1 MAAKDSETKQWTDP
15 KDYGLPFV
23 EISPIQAKS
32 ILVEKEIIPPD
43 PVQEVIQSVEPVALV
58 TSDEETIPKPVELIQ
73 KAETP
78 QEPDQALPKEAKKPS
93 ISIQTA
99 STNKPKEENKSSA
112 WNWAVV
118 FIGVGIIAVIV
129 WQLLAQMNPGATET
143 KSTDTA
149 NSIVEKSSEPQSIA
163 PESTVAEQNQSAVNQ
178 DSIANPTNSNPNISK
193 PAESGTTIA
202 NIASGNLIRIDSK
215 AERPQYFIIV
225 GSLPNEKLA
234 VQEASQY
241 FGRTSEIYL
250 ISPYDGGSNYRLGLS
265 RFGSFR
271 TAAEELERV
280 KSQYTEELW
289 ILKY

>member
-1 MAAKDSETKQWTDP
+1 M
-15 KDYGLPFV
+15 
-23 EISPIQAKS
+23 
-32 ILVEKEIIPPD
+32 
-43 PVQEVIQSVEPVALV
+43 IQSVEPVALV

>member
-1 MAAKDSETKQWTDP
+1 MAVKDSETRQWTDP

-32 ILVEKEIIPPD
+32 ILVEKEIIPPV
-43 PVQEVIQSVEPVALV
+43 PVQEVLQPAKAEALTPSVEEA
-58 TSDEETIPKPVELIQ
+58 IPEPVELVQ

-78 QEPDQALPKEAKKPS
+78 QEPDQALPKEEKKPS
-93 ISIQTA
+93 ISVQTA
-99 STNKPKEENKSSA
+99 SANKPKEEKKSSA
-112 WNWAVV
+112 WIWAVV
-118 FIGVGIIAVIV
+118 LIGVGIIAVIV
-129 WQLLAQMNPGATET
+129 WQLLAQMNPGATEA

-149 NSIVEKSSEPQSIA
+149 NSIVEKSFEPQPIA
-163 PESTVAEQNQSAVNQ
+163 PESTVAEQNQAAVNQ

-234 VQEASQY
+234 IKEANQY
-241 FGRTSEIYL
+241 FGKSPEIYL
-250 ISPYDGGSNYRLGLS
+250 ISPEEGGRNYRLGLS
-265 RFGSFR
+265 KFGSFR